1 MQLLRVSG
9 KATKLGNTIN
19 IFVHPGKQQRET
31 KKTQEVNEPNLL
43 RHWIHAIVTNP
54 ESYSFNEDPKNL

>member
-9 KATKLGNTIN
+9 KATKLGNTMLYLDASGKRQLETGIN
-19 IFVHPGKQQRET
+19 GY
-31 KKTQEVNEPNLL
+31 NLL
-43 RHWIHAIVTNP
+43 RSWKSIVTNP

>member
-19 IFVHPGKQQRET
+19 ILGKATARDQ
-31 KKTQEVNEPNLL
+31 KTLKINGTNLL
-43 RHWIHAIVTNP
+43 RPWIHAIVTNP
-54 ESYSFNEDPKNL
+54 ESYSFNEDQRNL